1 VSDAALSRP
10 SKAAAPS
17 NEMPVTVRRD
27 PAAIAFL
34 RQNQAVAAT
43 IDAST
48 ILITPEGAKDRTV
61 MSHELAHIMQLRSGR
76 GASLDASERA
86 ADDYAR
92 GVSDDPGGAAD
103 APLFNDGK
111 DGPKGGQPVG
121 FFDDDSEIILN
132 EDDFTTPAVTKS
144 GGRRYIEG
152 RRVPNKSF
160 NAPREGAERLDAQH
174 LVRHGNETA
183 AQAAAR
189 VRTVVGRRISETPLA
204 PVWNAVV
211 GRLTRG
217 ATPESLG
224 RERVLSIYK
233 NAQGEF
239 WIAVAQDPAL
249 VRYLSDAG
257 IVFVPGSGNRA
268 PFVQVDDPTLVPW
281 TERKL
286 NLDHLKEKAIG
297 DNWKYALEGDN
308 LKLETQGGNQ
318 NREAKQARHDELRQ
332 QAAAPAGLPE
342 RDNFVEDPE
351 RAAANGLAQ
360 PFQIARGNR
369 AVQAKIR
376 GDILWGGPAE
386 SLAEQRA
393 RRRKGVWRSVAMPAV
408 DATELKG
415 FVVSLPPELALE
427 PFEPVS
433 APAEDQFILSGDKYG
448 VTIVHPNSET
458 FVRVVEAEDR
468 FGPDQVPFDAQLE
481 ADEEAFGYAKT
492 PAIAYQLLA
501 PQDGKPGQV
510 RIVVGP
516 GAFIEVN
523 EPAPYAGVPEEEL
536 VFADTRFG
544 GSFELV
550 IVEMPDND
558 LVPLPGEEI
567 DVNMLQL
574 AGGTMRDPDKH
585 IWRGSTSRLD
595 RYMFWGELIA
605 GFAFALVG
613 FGIGAIEAA
622 AIAEVAA
629 AGPEADI
636 AALTI
641 SEVPEAGADIAG
653 QEIAADTAVT
663 PEEGGNAPAGRQFD
677 DEINWGPSEDEG
689 GAPPQGA
696 SVKTEPSPA
705 DTGEYYLG
713 KYGAAIEDEE
723 AEQQLQYVF
732 TVRW

>member
-1 VSDAALSRP
+1 MNDAARSRP
-10 SKAAAPS
+10 SKAATAS
-17 NEMPVTVRRD
+17 SELPVTVRQD
-27 PAAIAFL
+27 PAALAFL
-34 RQNQAVAAT
+34 QQHQAVAAT
-43 IDAST
+43 IDAAT
-48 ILITPEGAKDRTV
+48 ILVTPEGANDRTV

-76 GASLDASERA
+76 VASRDASEAA

-92 GVSDDPGGAAD
+92 SVSDDPGGAAE

-111 DGPKGGQPVG
+111 DGSKGGQPVG

-152 RRVPNKSF
+152 KRVPNKSF

-174 LVRHGNETA
+174 LARRGSETA

-189 VRTVVGRRISETPLA
+189 VRTVVGKRISETPLA

-211 GRLTRG
+211 QRLTRG

-224 RERVLSIYK
+224 RDRVLSIYK
-233 NAQGEF
+233 SAQGDF
-239 WIAVAQDPAL
+239 WTAVAQDPAL
-249 VRYLSDAG
+249 VRYLGDAG
-257 IVFVPGSGNRA
+257 IVFVPGPGNRA
-268 PFVQVDDPTLVPW
+268 PFVQVDNPALVPW

-286 NLDHLKEKAIG
+286 NLDHVAEKAIG
-297 DNWKYALEGDN
+297 DNWKHALDGDN

-318 NREAKQARHDELRQ
+318 NREAKQARHGELRQ
-332 QAAAPAGLPE
+332 PAPAPQGPAAPTGLPE
-342 RDNFVEDPE
+342 PDNFVEDPE

-360 PFQIARGNR
+360 PFQILRGNR
-369 AVQAKIR
+369 AVQAVIR
-376 GDILWGGPAE
+376 GDFLWGGPAG

-393 RRRKGVWRSVAMPAV
+393 RRRNGVWRTVAMPAV

-415 FVVSLPPELALE
+415 FVLNLPPELALE

-433 APAEDQFILSGDKYG
+433 APVEDQFVLSGDKYG

-468 FGPDQVPFDAQLE
+468 FGPDQIPFDAQLE
-481 ADEEAFGYAKT
+481 ADEEAFGHAET

-501 PQDGKPGQV
+501 AQDGKPGQV

-523 EPAPYAGVPEEEL
+523 EPAPYAGIPEEEL

-544 GSFELV
+544 GTFELV
-550 IVEMPDND
+550 MVEMPDNA

-567 DVNMLQL
+567 DVNMLLL
-574 AGGTMRDPDKH
+574 AGGKMRDPDKH

-605 GFAFALVG
+605 GFAFAFAG

-641 SEVPEAGADIAG
+641 GEVPEASADLAG
-653 QEIAADTAVT
+653 QEIAA
-663 PEEGGNAPAGRQFD
+663 EGGAVDTPPAFD
-677 DEINWGPSEDEG
+677 DEISWGPGENEG
-689 GAPPQGA
+689 GEPPQGA
-696 SVKTEPSPA
+696 SVKPEPAPA
-705 DTGEYYLG
+705 DSGEYYLG
-713 KYGAAIEDEE
+713 KYGAVIEDEE